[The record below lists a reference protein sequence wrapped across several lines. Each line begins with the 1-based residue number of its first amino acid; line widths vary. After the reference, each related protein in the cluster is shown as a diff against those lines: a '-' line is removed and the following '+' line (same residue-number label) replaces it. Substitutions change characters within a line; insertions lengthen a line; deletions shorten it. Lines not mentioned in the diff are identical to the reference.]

1 MLPEGFLDN
10 MSDLFDKYKIIP
22 VVVLNDEEDA
32 KNKLS
37 ALVKGNVLIAEIT
50 FRTEYAPEGIKYA
63 IKNYPELLVGAGT
76 VINVEQCQKA
86 IELGCKFIVSPGLS
100 KDVALLCK
108 KMNIPYL
115 PGCVTPTEI
124 MEALSLGI
132 NVIKFFPAQVYD
144 GLSAIKNLSYA
155 FKQVQFV
162 PTGGV
167 DNTNLKE
174 YLSNSAVKAVGG
186 SWLLKGDVVKN
197 CEVANEIIKS
207 IQ

>member
-86 IELGCKFIVSPGLS
+86 IE
-100 KDVALLCK
+100 AL
-108 KMNIPYL
+108 P
-115 PGCVTPTEI
+115 
-124 MEALSLGI
+124 
-132 NVIKFFPAQVYD
+132 
-144 GLSAIKNLSYA
+144 
-155 FKQVQFV
+155 
-162 PTGGV
+162 
-167 DNTNLKE
+167 
-174 YLSNSAVKAVGG
+174 
-186 SWLLKGDVVKN
+186 
-197 CEVANEIIKS
+197 
-207 IQ
+207 